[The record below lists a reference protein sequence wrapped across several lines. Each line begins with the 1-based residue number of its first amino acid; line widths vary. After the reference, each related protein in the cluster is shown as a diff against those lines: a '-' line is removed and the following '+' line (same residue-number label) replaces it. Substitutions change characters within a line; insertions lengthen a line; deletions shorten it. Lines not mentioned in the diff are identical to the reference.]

1 MLLKENSH
9 LWRFNVNIMEQYID
23 EIYSVE
29 DVTKEMEEHGIAV
42 GDERWLRV
50 CMRVDCYSIKSDI
63 KQIFRASEWEEAK
76 KKGYFMG

>member
-1 MLLKENSH
+1 M
-9 LWRFNVNIMEQYID
+9 NIMEQYID

-29 DVTKEMEEHGIAV
+29 DVTKEMKEHGIAV

-50 CMRVDCYSIKSDI
+50 CMRVDCYRIKSDI
-63 KQIFRASEWEEAK
+63 KKIFRASEWEEAK

>member
-1 MLLKENSH
+1 M
-9 LWRFNVNIMEQYID
+9 NILGKYIK

-29 DVTKEMEEHGIAV
+29 DVTEEMKAHGIST
-42 GDERWLRV
+42 GDERFFRV
-50 CMRVDCYSIKSDI
+50 RMSVDCYGNKSVK

>member
-1 MLLKENSH
+1 M
-9 LWRFNVNIMEQYID
+9 NILRNYID

-29 DVTKEMEEHGIAV
+29 DVTEKMVEHGIAV

-50 CMRVDCYSIKSDI
+50 CMRVDCYGSKSDTE
-63 KQIFRASEWEEAK
+63 QIFRASEWEEEK